1 MLLTTIDP
9 LLPLQLFAIITANFE
24 QLTLLTRRSNPT
36 SIQFCNL
43 NYLISLSKLT
53 KPKTLFRTIPLSSM
67 QFRSRYNWN
76 DDIYQKSHSLEKG
89 ILSKSVYICKKNPN
103 KSESKAKLDPK
114 KESKEKKR
122 LPWRGIIRR
131 KKQVWE
137 RFENLFFHE
146 WQTVSKLT
154 GR

>member
-76 DDIYQKSHSLEKG
+76 DDVYQKSHSLEKG
-89 ILSKSVYICKKNPN
+89 ILSKSVYICKKKPKQKWI
-103 KSESKAKLDPK
+103 KSETWS
-114 KESKEKKR
+114 EKR
-122 LPWRGIIRR
+122 EQREEASPVTRD
-131 KKQVWE
+131 
-137 RFENLFFHE
+137 H
-146 WQTVSKLT
+146 
-154 GR
+154 

>member
-43 NYLISLSKLT
+43 NYLISLSRNL
-53 KPKTLFRTIPLSSM
+53 KPFLERFHFPRCNSDRDTIEMMTFIKNPIHSKKV
-67 QFRSRYNWN
+67 FYRRAC
-76 DDIYQKSHSLEKG
+76 IY
-89 ILSKSVYICKKNPN
+89 VKKNPN
-103 KSESKAKLDPK
+103 KSESKAKPDPK

>member
-53 KPKTLFRTIPLSSM
+53 KPKTLFRTIPRCNSNRDTIEMMAFIKNPIHSKKV
-67 QFRSRYNWN
+67 FYRRAC
-76 DDIYQKSHSLEKG
+76 IY
-89 ILSKSVYICKKNPN
+89 VKKNPN

-122 LPWRGIIRR
+122 LP
-131 KKQVWE
+131 
-137 RFENLFFHE
+137 
-146 WQTVSKLT
+146 
-154 GR
+154 